1 MSAVAGHAARPQ
13 RAWSFGRR
21 DARLASGI
29 ILFVYVAT
37 HLANHALGLVSLGA
51 AEVGLRAGVVVWHS
65 LPGTLLLYGAAVV
78 HVTLA
83 FDAIF
88 QRRTLRMPPAEVLRI
103 ALGLGM
109 PLLLIGHVV
118 ATRVGFEQYGHAPVY
133 ERVVWSL
140 WNSDSRGRQLAL
152 LAPGWIH
159 GCLGLRF
166 VLVRYAWYP
175 RWRLW
180 LFGAALLLPV
190 LSALGFITMMR
201 EVAARALD
209 PALGAPVSLPAD
221 AERMA
226 LAAIRDTSVAIYL
239 GAIGLVFGSREL
251 RGWIERARRMAVR
264 IAFPD
269 RTVTVPRGW
278 TVLEASRAF
287 GLPHASACGGRARCS
302 TCRVRVVDG
311 LDGLVAPEA
320 EEAATLARIGA
331 AEDVRLGCRLRP
343 ASDVTVVPLVSAAA
357 PHAAMHPPTSVTE
370 RELVVLI
377 ARAVD
382 VAGPGHAEAALL
394 PDDRLFLL
402 ARFHETVGAAIER
415 SGGVPI
421 AAAPG
426 EVRAAFGTRTARQGA
441 ARGALEA
448 VDALRPA
455 LARLAQRCERD
466 LGRAP
471 TFALAVVAGTGVLG
485 EVGWRDGASR
495 VVVGEV
501 ADAADRAVATI
512 ADDDGVTIDPLV
524 QAWAAGVATA
534 A

>member
-1 MSAVAGHAARPQ
+1 VRPAPAR
-13 RAWSFGRR
+13 SFGRR
-21 DARLASGI
+21 DARLASGLV
-29 ILFVYVAT
+29 LFVYVAT
-37 HLANHALGLVSLGA
+37 HLANHALGLVSLAA
-51 AEVGLRAGVVVWHS
+51 AEAGLRAGVVVWQS
-65 LPGTLLLYGAAVV
+65 LPGTLLLYGAAAV
-78 HVTLA
+78 HVALA

-118 ATRVGFEQYGHAPVY
+118 ATRVGFEQYGHAPIY

-166 VLVRYAWYP
+166 VLLRFAWYP

-201 EVAARALD
+201 EVAARAVD
-209 PALGAPVSLPAD
+209 PALGAPVALPAH

-251 RGWIERARRMAVR
+251 RAWIERARRVAVR

-278 TVLEASRAF
+278 SVLEASRAF

-302 TCRVRVVDG
+302 TCRVRVVEGPDA
-311 LDGLVAPEA
+311 LVAPDA

-331 AEDVRLGCRLRP
+331 AEDVRLACRLRP
-343 ASDVTVVPLVSAAA
+343 AVDVTVVPLVSATA
-357 PHAAMHPPTSVTE
+357 PHAAMHPSTSVTE
-370 RELVVLI
+370 RDLVVLV

-382 VAGPGHAEAALL
+382 VAGGPDQADAALL

-402 ARFHETVGAAIER
+402 ARFHETVGAAVER
-415 SGGVPI
+415 SGGVPV

-426 EVRAAFGTRTARQGA
+426 EVRAVFGTRTTRQAA

-448 VDALRPA
+448 VEALRPA
-455 LARLAQRCERD
+455 LARLAHRCERD

-471 TFALAVVAGTGVLG
+471 TFAIAAVAGAGVLG
-485 EVGWRDGASR
+485 EVGWRDRASR
-495 VVVGEV
+495 VVVGDV
-501 ADAADRAVATI
+501 ADAADRAIDAIT
-512 ADDDGVTIDPLV
+512 DDGAVIDPLV
-524 QAWAAGVATA
+524 RAWAAGTATA